1 MDEIIKSIMIKIAT
15 DFSGVGS
22 PETALKR
29 LGIEHE
35 VVFACDIDK
44 YARNSYQALHK
55 PQQMFEDITTRPMD
69 FPQLDL
75 YVAGFPCQS
84 FSQAGKRRGFGCPT
98 NGTLFHT
105 LSEFI
110 RINQPKTFILENVK
124 GLINH
129 DNGRTFQI
137 IKDKLSGSGGSVNE
151 QMFLTDI
158 DGLGYHIYLKVL
170 NTKHFGLPQN
180 RERIFIVG
188 FKEPRKFSFPITEP
202 LTMTLKDILQDNP
215 NSKYLVSKD
224 SVQYLQ
230 ENQKFNKFE
239 PLNSESEFVGCI
251 TARSNKIS
259 ADNNFIEVD
268 EKYYLSDKMTEKFTL
283 NGKES
288 GIIGDL
294 NKGGQKG
301 VVFSK
306 DSKTMS
312 CLTATD
318 YKQPKQIIVD
328 EKYYL
333 SDKMIKGFQNHKE
346 RHIEKGTGFTWT
358 PKNGDDIANCLRANA
373 SLCPTDNSIIVHST
387 HTRSSDRP
395 SVQKNKNAGGSGH
408 LSKSDGL
415 TYCIDTQ
422 NSQAVEFSK
431 RIRRLTPLE
440 CFRLQGFTDE
450 EHSICEQ
457 VQSDS
462 QLYKQMGNT
471 ISVPV
476 IQAILKN
483 IYNA

>member
-1 MDEIIKSIMIKIAT
+1 MLKIAT

-29 LGIEHE
+29 LGIKHE

-44 YARNSYQALHK
+44 YARKSYEALHK

-84 FSQAGKRRGFGCPT
+84 FSIAGKRKGFDCPT

-137 IKDKLSGSGGSVNE
+137 IKDKLSGSGGSVNK
-151 QMFLTDI
+151 QMFLTDM
-158 DGLGYHIYLKVL
+158 DGLGYHIHFKVL
-170 NTKHFGLPQN
+170 NTKDFGLPQN

-188 FKEPRKFSFPITEP
+188 FKEPRQFSFPNKIK
-202 LTMTLKDILQDNP
+202 LDKRLKDVLED
-215 NSKYLVSKD
+215 
-224 SVQYLQ
+224 
-230 ENQKFNKFE
+230 E
-239 PLNSESEFVGCI
+239 
-251 TARSNKIS
+251 A
-259 ADNNFIEVD
+259 D
-268 EKYYLSDKMTEKFTL
+268 EKYYLSDK
-283 NGKES
+283 
-288 GIIGDL
+288 I
-294 NKGGQKG
+294 
-301 VVFSK
+301 
-306 DSKTMS
+306 
-312 CLTATD
+312 
-318 YKQPKQIIVD
+318 
-328 EKYYL
+328 
-333 SDKMIKGFQNHKE
+333 IKGFQNHKE
-346 RHIEKGTGFTWT
+346 RLQEKGTGFQWI
-358 PKNGDDIANCLRANA
+358 PKTEDDVANCLRANE
-373 SLCPTDNSIIVHST
+373 SLCPTDNSIIVHSLYP
-387 HTRSSDRP
+387 RSS
-395 SVQKNKNAGGSGH
+395 KTGKGGSGH
-408 LSKSDGL
+408 LSKQDG
-415 TYCIDTQ
+415 TAYCLDTG
-422 NSQAVEFSK
+422 NAQAVESNK

>member
-1 MDEIIKSIMIKIAT
+1 MDEDFKSIMIKVGT

-44 YARNSYQALHK
+44 YARMSYGVLHNPK
-55 PQQMFEDITTRPMD
+55 QMFEDITTRPME

-84 FSQAGKRRGFGCPT
+84 FSIAGKRKGFECPT

-110 RINQPKTFILENVK
+110 RINQPKCFILENVK

-137 IKDKLSGSGGSVNE
+137 IKDKLSGSGGSIND

-158 DGLGYHIYLKVL
+158 DGLGYHIHFKVL
-170 NTKHFGLPQN
+170 NTKYFGLPQN

-188 FKEPRKFSFPITEP
+188 FKDARAFSFPKKIE
-202 LTMTLKDILQDNP
+202 LKYKLKDILQDNP
-215 NSKYLVSKD
+215 NSKYHITEKGVEL
-224 SVQYLQ
+224 LLN
-230 ENQKFNKFE
+230 NQKFNKFKT
-239 PLNSESEFVGCI
+239 LNKYSELVDCI
-251 TARSNKIS
+251 TARCNKVSN
-259 ADNNFIEVD
+259 DNNYIEVK
-268 EKYYLSDKMTEKFTL
+268 EKYYLSE
-283 NGKES
+283 N
-288 GIIGDL
+288 
-294 NKGGQKG
+294 
-301 VVFSK
+301 
-306 DSKTMS
+306 
-312 CLTATD
+312 A
-318 YKQPKQIIVD
+318 
-328 EKYYL
+328 
-333 SDKMIKGFQNHKE
+333 IK
-346 RHIEKGTGFTWT
+346 
-358 PKNGDDIANCLRANA
+358 
-373 SLCPTDNSIIVHST
+373 SIIENTKNLQTSKVNPEISSTLQSPGNACGVYKGATFIKVHST
-387 HTRSSDRP
+387 HTRSSNRP

-415 TYCIDTQ
+415 TYCLDTQ
-422 NSQAVEFSK
+422 NSQAIESNK

-450 EHSICEQ
+450 EHSMCEE

-483 IYNA
+483 IYHA

>member
-1 MDEIIKSIMIKIAT
+1 MLRIAT

-29 LGIEHE
+29 LGIKHE

-44 YARNSYQALHK
+44 YARKSYQALHK

-84 FSQAGKRRGFGCPT
+84 FSVAGKRKGFDCPT

-110 RINQPKTFILENVK
+110 RINQPKCFILENVK

-137 IKDKLSGSGGSVNE
+137 IKDKLSGNGGSINE

-158 DGLGYHIYLKVL
+158 DGLGYHIHFKVL
-170 NTKHFGLPQN
+170 NTKDFGLPQN

-188 FKEPRKFSFPITEP
+188 FKDARQFSFPNKIK
-202 LTMTLKDILQDNP
+202 LDKRLKDVLQD
-215 NSKYLVSKD
+215 
-224 SVQYLQ
+224 
-230 ENQKFNKFE
+230 
-239 PLNSESEFVGCI
+239 
-251 TARSNKIS
+251 
-259 ADNNFIEVD
+259 EVVD
-268 EKYYLSDKMTEKFTL
+268 KYYLSDK
-283 NGKES
+283 
-288 GIIGDL
+288 I
-294 NKGGQKG
+294 
-301 VVFSK
+301 
-306 DSKTMS
+306 
-312 CLTATD
+312 
-318 YKQPKQIIVD
+318 
-328 EKYYL
+328 
-333 SDKMIKGFQNHKE
+333 IKGFQNHKE
-346 RHIEKGTGFTWT
+346 RHTEKGTGFQWI
-358 PKNGDDIANCLRANA
+358 PKTEEDIANCLRANA

-415 TYCIDTQ
+415 TYCLDTQ
-422 NSQAVEFSK
+422 NSQAVEWVADYRNDEGLRKRKDNISPCLTTRRHSENDISSMPPLIK
-431 RIRRLTPLE
+431 QNRIRRLTPLE

-450 EHSICEQ
+450 EHSLCEE
-457 VQSDS
+457 VQSDT

-483 IYNA
+483 IYHA

>member
-44 YARNSYQALHK
+44 SARTSYQALHNPK
-55 PQQMFEDITTRPMD
+55 QMFEDITTRPMD

-84 FSQAGKRRGFGCPT
+84 FSTAGKRKGFDCPT

-110 RINQPKTFILENVK
+110 RINQPKCFILENVK

-158 DGLGYHIYLKVL
+158 DGLGYHIYFKVL
-170 NTKHFGLPQN
+170 NTKDFGLPQN

-188 FKEPRKFSFPITEP
+188 FKDARQFSFPNKIK
-202 LTMTLKDILQDNP
+202 LDKRLKDILQD
-215 NSKYLVSKD
+215 
-224 SVQYLQ
+224 
-230 ENQKFNKFE
+230 
-239 PLNSESEFVGCI
+239 
-251 TARSNKIS
+251 
-259 ADNNFIEVD
+259 EVA
-268 EKYYLSDKMTEKFTL
+268 EKYYLSDKKI
-283 NGKES
+283 ES
-288 GIIGDL
+288 FKL
-294 NKGGQKG
+294 
-301 VVFSK
+301 
-306 DSKTMS
+306 KTKIEN
-312 CLTATD
+312 L
-318 YKQPKQIIVD
+318 VD
-328 EKYYL
+328 
-333 SDKMIKGFQNHKE
+333 DV
-346 RHIEKGTGFTWT
+346 
-358 PKNGDDIANCLRANA
+358 
-373 SLCPTDNSIIVHST
+373 IVHST

-395 SVQKNKNAGGSGH
+395 SIQKNKNAGGSGH

-415 TYCIDTQ
+415 TYCLDTQ
-422 NSQAVEFSK
+422 NSQAVEVKRLNAPLESGK
-431 RIRRLTPLE
+431 QPSQPDRIYDVEGINPTLTTIWNGANLVNTTRIRRLKPLE

-450 EHSICEQ
+450 EHSICEE
-457 VQSDS
+457 VQSDR

>member
-1 MDEIIKSIMIKIAT
+1 MLKIAT

-44 YARNSYQALHK
+44 SARKSYQALHK

-84 FSQAGKRRGFGCPT
+84 FSTAGKRKGFDCPT

-110 RINQPKTFILENVK
+110 RINQPKCFILENVK
-124 GLINH
+124 GLVNH

-158 DGLGYHIYLKVL
+158 DGLGYHIHFKVL
-170 NTKHFGLPQN
+170 NTKDFGLPQY
-180 RERIFIVG
+180 RQRIFIVG
-188 FKEPRKFSFPITEP
+188 FKDARQFSFPIAIP
-202 LTMTLKDILQDNP
+202 LKIRLKDILQDNT

-230 ENQKFNKFE
+230 ENQKFNKFK

-268 EKYYLSDKMTEKFTL
+268 EKYYLSDNLIHDILKEGGGKIIPFQSVNAVNKRNKSGKRMYIRFPTFT
-283 NGKES
+283 NIS
-288 GIIGDL
+288 SCINTIDFHGIKTIQN
-294 NKGGQKG
+294 NK
-301 VVFSK
+301 
-306 DSKTMS
+306 T
-312 CLTATD
+312 
-318 YKQPKQIIVD
+318 
-328 EKYYL
+328 
-333 SDKMIKGFQNHKE
+333 
-346 RHIEKGTGFTWT
+346 
-358 PKNGDDIANCLRANA
+358 
-373 SLCPTDNSIIVHST
+373 
-387 HTRSSDRP
+387 
-395 SVQKNKNAGGSGH
+395 
-408 LSKSDGL
+408 
-415 TYCIDTQ
+415 
-422 NSQAVEFSK
+422 

>member
-1 MDEIIKSIMIKIAT
+1 MLKIAT

-29 LGIEHE
+29 LGIEHQ
-35 VVFACDIDK
+35 VLFACDIDK
-44 YARNSYQALHK
+44 YARKSYGVLHN

-84 FSQAGKRRGFGCPT
+84 FSTAGSRKGFDCPT

-110 RINQPKTFILENVK
+110 RINQPKCFILENVK

-137 IKDKLSGSGGSVNE
+137 IKDKLSGTGGSVNE

-158 DGLGYHIYLKVL
+158 DGLGYHIHLKVL
-170 NTKHFGLPQN
+170 NTKDFGLPQN

-188 FKEPRKFSFPITEP
+188 FKDSRQFSFPNKIK
-202 LTMTLKDILQDNP
+202 LDKRLKDILQDNP
-215 NSKYLVSKD
+215 NSKYYLSDNIMKRYHSGEYKYSNEINQSINQDISTCIDASYFKGFGVRNGKCRQLISNIYIPVNEKYFLSKEAID
-224 SVQYLQ
+224 KINRHNNKSFDNTISNTIHAGYFKQGGRDQQY
-230 ENQKFNKFE
+230 
-239 PLNSESEFVGCI
+239 
-251 TARSNKIS
+251 
-259 ADNNFIEVD
+259 IEVPQ
-268 EKYYLSDKMTEKFTL
+268 KYYLSDK
-283 NGKES
+283 
-288 GIIGDL
+288 I
-294 NKGGQKG
+294 
-301 VVFSK
+301 
-306 DSKTMS
+306 
-312 CLTATD
+312 
-318 YKQPKQIIVD
+318 
-328 EKYYL
+328 
-333 SDKMIKGFQNHKE
+333 IKGFQNHKE
-346 RHIEKGTGFTWT
+346 RHQEKGTGFQWI
-358 PKNGDDIANCLRANA
+358 PKTEDDIANCLRANA

-387 HTRSSDRP
+387 HT
-395 SVQKNKNAGGSGH
+395 
-408 LSKSDGL
+408 
-415 TYCIDTQ
+415 Q
-422 NSQAVEFSK
+422 NSQAVDSNK

-450 EHSICEQ
+450 EHSLCEE
-457 VQSDS
+457 VQSDT